1 MQRRKTLAEKG
12 TELHSDEITSRSRE
26 ILRILFKRSK
36 PVTVFRVQ
44 VKQADLAK
52 GLNITRQ
59 ALNIHLKK
67 LRDGEYISTGRG
79 FIDILEA
86 GLSFMG
92 RAGQPQFIFTKV
104 SPKKRDSAYKEISRL
119 PTRSIY
125 RVTGDMDLVII
136 VDRDKLDD
144 VLRGISSIDG
154 VKETRSYAT
163 IEALK

>member
-1 MQRRKTLAEKG
+1 M
-12 TELHSDEITSRSRE
+12 
-26 ILRILFKRSK
+26 
-36 PVTVFRVQ
+36 FRVQ
-44 VKQADLAK
+44 VKQADLAN

-67 LRDGEYISTGRG
+67 LRDGGYVSTGRG

-86 GLSFMG
+86 GLSFLG
-92 RAGQPQFIFTKV
+92 RATQPQFVFIKV
-104 SPKKRDSAYKEISRL
+104 SPRKRENAYREISRL

-136 VDRDKLDD
+136 VDRDRLDD
-144 VLRGISSIDG
+144 VLRGISSIEG
-154 VKETRSYAT
+154 VNETKSYAT